1 MFMSLPKYVLKKVR
15 FCFVFYFYGGV
26 SVYNFQH
33 CHYFRALFR
42 IDIKTWKIVFVSYN
56 RLRKLKKKMKKIEA
70 F

>member
-26 SVYNFQH
+26 SGVFQH

-42 IDIKTWKIVFVSYN
+42 IDINTWKIVFVSYN
-56 RLRKLKKKMKKIEA
+56 RLRKLKKKDEEN
-70 F
+70 